1 MNEAT
6 GVYKFASVG
15 ELSETVTQMLSL
27 GLQYRTTVGGSNG
40 SRQQSGLE
48 QMVKSQQHGI
58 AYGQVVARQLT
69 GCC

>member
-48 QMVKSQQHGI
+48 QMEQLILQQ
-58 AYGQVVARQLT
+58 ARDYLA
-69 GCC
+69 